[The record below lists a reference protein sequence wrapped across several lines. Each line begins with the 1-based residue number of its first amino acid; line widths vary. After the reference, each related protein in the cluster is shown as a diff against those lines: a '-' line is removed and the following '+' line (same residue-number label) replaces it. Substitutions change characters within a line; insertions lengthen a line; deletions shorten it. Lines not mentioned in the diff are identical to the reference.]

1 MASLDPASLDQVRSL
16 LGEVLQLGERKNQ
29 LELTTPLLG
38 SLPELDSMAV
48 ATVIAGIE
56 ERFGVFIEDDEV
68 DAEVFRTVGTL
79 TEFVD
84 RKLET

>member
-1 MASLDPASLDQVRSL
+1 MATLDHVKSL
-16 LGEVLQLGERKNQ
+16 LGEILQLGPRAEA
-29 LELTTPLLG
+29 LDASTLLLG

-56 ERFGVFIEDDEV
+56 DRFGVVVDDDELS
-68 DAEVFRTVGTL
+68 AETFRSVGSL

-84 RKLET
+84 RKLAK

>member
-1 MASLDPASLDQVRSL
+1 MTTIDEVKSL
-16 LGEVLQLGERKNQ
+16 LAEILQLGERRDM
-29 LELTTPLLG
+29 LDESTALLG

-56 ERFGVFIEDDEV
+56 DRFDVYVEDEEIS
-68 DAEVFRTVGTL
+68 AEVFRTVGTL

-84 RKLET
+84 RKLTQ

>member
-1 MASLDPASLDQVRSL
+1 MTTLDQVRSL
-16 LGEVLQLGERKNQ
+16 LGDVLQLGARKSD
-29 LELTTPLLG
+29 LELSTPLLG

-48 ATVIAGIE
+48 ATVIAGVE
-56 ERFGVFIEDDEV
+56 ERFGVFVEDDEI

-84 RKLET
+84 QKLTE

>member
-1 MASLDPASLDQVRSL
+1 MASLDQVRSL
-16 LGEVLQLGERKNQ
+16 LGEVLQLGERRNQ
-29 LELTTPLLG
+29 LQLSTPLLG

-48 ATVIAGIE
+48 ATVIAGME
-56 ERFGVFIEDDEV
+56 DRFGILIEDDEI

-84 RKLET
+84 RKLEA

>member
-1 MASLDPASLDQVRSL
+1 MTTINDVKSL
-16 LGEVLQLGERKNQ
+16 LAEILQLGERRDM
-29 LELTTPLLG
+29 LDESTALLG

-56 ERFGVFIEDDEV
+56 DRFDVYVEDDEIS
-68 DAEVFRTVGTL
+68 AEVFRTVGTL

-84 RKLET
+84 RKLTQ